1 MNDSKKARKALGRGL
16 NALIPSA
23 TPSRPPATSKEYMSC
38 PIERI
43 FPRADQPRQ
52 RIEEEALRGLAESI
66 KEQGIIQ
73 PPVVRRRESGEGYE
87 IVAGE
92 RRWRAAQLA
101 GLKEIPIVIREV
113 DSADA
118 YEMALVENV
127 QRQDLNPIEE
137 AEALQHLL
145 DNHGY
150 SQSELAGRIG
160 RDRST
165 VANSLRLL
173 GLPPEVRHLVIEAK
187 LSEGHARAL
196 LQSSTP
202 ARMISLAREAVAKG
216 WSVRE
221 TERAARSSGKPTK
234 LPTASGPST
243 EVKALQEKLQRS
255 FGAKVNIVDRKGKGR
270 IEITYT
276 SYDELDGILNR
287 FLT

>member
-1 MNDSKKARKALGRGL
+1 
-16 NALIPSA
+16 
-23 TPSRPPATSKEYMSC
+23 MSC

-43 FPRADQPRQ
+43 HPRADQPRQ
-52 RIEEEALRGLAESI
+52 RIDEEALQGLAESI
-66 KEQGIIQ
+66 KERGIIQ
-73 PPVVRRRESGEGYE
+73 PPLVRRRDNGDGYE

-113 DSADA
+113 DSAEA
-118 YEMALVENV
+118 YELALVENV

-137 AEALQHLL
+137 AEALQHLI

-150 SQSELAGRIG
+150 SQSELATRIG

-165 VANSLRLL
+165 IANALRLL
-173 GLPPEVRHLVIEAK
+173 GLPPEVRHMVIEGQ

-196 LQSSTP
+196 LQAP
-202 ARMISLAREAVAKG
+202 APAKMVFLAREAVAKK

-221 TERAARSSGKPTK
+221 TERAARAA
-234 LPTASGPST
+234 ASPAKAPAAAKDHAP
-243 EVKALQEKLQRS
+243 EVKALVEKLQRT

-270 IEITYT
+270 IEIAYT

-287 FLT
+287 FLI